1 MKLDL
6 SPLRSLTREL
16 RHAPGFLLVVVI
28 TLAVGLGATVAIF
41 SVVDGVLIRSL
52 PYPEPGRLVGLWHT
66 APGMRLDRLDLSD
79 GTYVLYREE
88 NKVLEDLGIYA
99 TTAVNASIG
108 GAPSRLVATVATGS
122 VFSVLGV
129 PAALGRGLQPADV
142 QPGAA
147 RIAVLSHAL
156 WRSRF
161 GGDPGVVG
169 STLRLDGIER
179 QIVGVM
185 PEGFRFPDEKTELW
199 LPLRVDR
206 AHLAPGSFNFK
217 AVGRLRPGVSPVA
230 AARQLSTLVWRI
242 PEVYGD
248 QVVDRETLR
257 SSGFAVVVV
266 PLRDELVGDVERALW
281 VLLGSVACILL
292 IACANV
298 ANLFLVRAEGRQRE
312 IAVRTALGS
321 TPARNAWVFLCES
334 LALALIGGL
343 LGLALAAA
351 GLRLL
356 ITYQPAGLPR
366 LAEVGIDGRVILF
379 ALLLSV
385 LSGLLCGGLA
395 ALRSSAPAL
404 ASSLREGGR
413 GGTAGRKRQRIR
425 NVLVA
430 TQVALALVLLVDS
443 GLMLKSFLRLSGVDP
458 GLDPRGVLSAQI
470 DLPHSEYRDTGSI
483 FRFVNRLL
491 TVVRE
496 QPGVAD
502 AGVVFPLPLSG
513 MDPSSGYW
521 IEDFPL
527 SPGGAPPQLAS
538 RFATPETFKTLGVPL
553 VSGRLFGSLD
563 PLQPRPDVVVSQA
576 LAERFWPGR
585 SALGKRL
592 TADDPGKGKG
602 HWYTIVGVVGNV
614 RDQGLEKKPVE
625 AIYFPMLRRTE
636 GLDWAPDSFSLVVR
650 VRGRLDPAGLSGPL
664 REAVRSVDP
673 NLPLSHIEPLKAV
686 VERSM
691 QRTSF
696 TMFLLALAAAI
707 ALFLGAVGLYGVIS
721 YVVSQRIREIGIR
734 MALGAS
740 RGRISGMV
748 LREGLAITLLG
759 IAVGVVGA
767 VALTRLLSALLFGV
781 GPLDLETFVTV
792 PVLLALVALCASWL
806 PARRAAATEPLEA
819 IRYE

>member
-6 SPLRSLTREL
+6 LPLRSLAREL
-16 RHAPGFLLVVVI
+16 RHNRGFLLVVVI
-28 TLAVGLGATVAIF
+28 TLTVGLGATVAIF

-66 APGMRLDRLDLSD
+66 APGIQLDRLDLSD
-79 GTYVLYREE
+79 GIYVLYREE

-108 GAPSRLVATVATGS
+108 EAPSRLVATVATGS

-129 PAALGRGLQPADV
+129 QAALGRGIQPADEK
-142 QPGAA
+142 PGAA

-156 WRSRF
+156 WQSRF
-161 GGDPGVVG
+161 GGDPRVVG

-199 LPLRVDR
+199 LPRIVDR

-217 AVGRLRPGVSPVA
+217 AVGRLRPGVSPA
-230 AARQLSTLVWRI
+230 AAAQQLSTLVRRI

-248 QVVDRETLR
+248 QVIDRGTIR
-257 SSGFAVVVV
+257 SFAVAVA

-281 VLLGSVACILL
+281 VLLGSVVCILL

-298 ANLFLVRAEGRQRE
+298 ANLFLVRAEGKQRE

-321 TPARNAWVFLCES
+321 TPARNAWIFLRES
-334 LALALIGGL
+334 LALSLAGGL

-356 ITYQPAGLPR
+356 ISYQPAGLPR
-366 LAEVGIDGRVILF
+366 LAEVGINGRALLF
-379 ALLLSV
+379 AFLLSV
-385 LSGLLCGGLA
+385 FAGLLCGGLA

-404 ASSLREGGR
+404 APSLREGGR
-413 GGTAGRKRQRIR
+413 GGTAGRKRHRVR

-443 GLMLKSFLRLSGVDP
+443 GLMLKSFIRLSEVHP
-458 GLDPRGVLSAQI
+458 GLDPQGVLSAQI
-470 DLPHSEYRDTGSI
+470 DLPPAEYRDTGSI
-483 FRFVNRLL
+483 FSFVDRLL
-491 TVVRE
+491 TAVRE
-496 QPGVAD
+496 QPGVVD
-502 AGVVFPLPLSG
+502 AGVVFPLPFSG
-513 MDPSSGYW
+513 MDSSSDYW
-521 IEDFPL
+521 VEDFSL
-527 SPGGAPPQLAS
+527 SPGEVPPRLAN
-538 RFATPETFKTLGVPL
+538 RFATPGTFTTLGVPL

-563 PLQPRPDVVVSQA
+563 PLQPSSEVVVSQA
-576 LAERFWPGR
+576 LADRFWPGQ
-585 SALGKRL
+585 SAIGKRL
-592 TADDPGKGKG
+592 TADDPRKG

-614 RDQGLEKKPVE
+614 RDQGLDKKPVE
-625 AIYFPMLRRTE
+625 AVYFPMLRRTD
-636 GLDWAPDSFSLVVR
+636 LDWVPGSFSLVVR
-650 VRGRLDPAGLSGPL
+650 GRGRLDPAGLSGPL
-664 REAVRSVDP
+664 REAVRSIDP
-673 NLPLSHIEPLKAV
+673 NLPLSGIEPLGTV

-696 TMFLLALAAAI
+696 TMFLLVLAAAI

-721 YVVSQRIREIGIR
+721 YVVSQRTREIGIR

-740 RGRISGMV
+740 RGRISGMI

-759 IAVGVVGA
+759 IAVGIAGA
-767 VALTRLLSALLFGV
+767 VALTRLLRALLFGV
-781 GPLDLETFVTV
+781 EPLDLGTFVAV

-806 PARRAAATEPLEA
+806 PARCAAATEPLEA

>member
-1 MKLDL
+1 M
-6 SPLRSLTREL
+6 RSLAREL
-16 RHAPGFLLVVVI
+16 RRNPGFLLVVII

-52 PYPEPGRLVGLWHT
+52 PYPEPERLVGLWHT
-66 APGMRLDRLDLSD
+66 APGTRLDRLDLSD
-79 GTYVLYREE
+79 GIYVLYREE

-99 TTAVNASIG
+99 ATAVSSSIG
-108 GAPSRLVATVATGS
+108 GTPSRLTETVATGS

-129 PAALGRGLQPADV
+129 PATLGRGIQPADDK
-142 QPGAA
+142 PGAA
-147 RIAVLSHAL
+147 RIAVLSYPL
-156 WRSRF
+156 WKSRF
-161 GGDPGVVG
+161 GGDPRAVG
-169 STLRLDGIER
+169 SSLRLDGIEH

-199 LPLRVDR
+199 VPLHVDR
-206 AHLAPGSFNFK
+206 AHLTPSRFNFK
-217 AVGRLRPGVSPVA
+217 AVGRLRPGVTPAA
-230 AARQLSTLVWRI
+230 AARQLSALVWRI

-248 QVVDRETLR
+248 QVIDRGMIQ
-257 SSGFAVVVV
+257 SSGFRVAVV

-281 VLLGSVACILL
+281 VLLGSVVCILL

-321 TPARNAWVFLCES
+321 TPARNAWVFLGES
-334 LALALIGGL
+334 LALALVGGL

-356 ITYQPAGLPR
+356 ISYQPAGLPR

-379 ALLLSV
+379 AFLLSL

-404 ASSLREGGR
+404 VSSLREGGR
-413 GGTAGRKRQRIR
+413 GGTAGRKRHRIR

-443 GLMLKSFLRLSGVDP
+443 GLMLKSFLKLSGVDP

-470 DLPHSEYRDTGSI
+470 DLPYTEYRGTGPI
-483 FRFVNRLL
+483 FHFVDRLL
-491 TVVRE
+491 RAVRE
-496 QPGVAD
+496 QPGVVD

-513 MDPSSGYW
+513 MDSSSNYW
-521 IEDFPL
+521 AEDFPL
-527 SPGGAPPQLAS
+527 PPGEVPPRLAN
-538 RFATPETFKTLGVPL
+538 RFATPGTFTTLGVPL
-553 VSGRLFGSLD
+553 VSGRLFGNPD
-563 PLQPRPDVVVSQA
+563 PLKPSPEVVVSQA

-592 TADDPGKGKG
+592 SVDEPRKG

-625 AIYFPMLRRTE
+625 AVYFPMLRRTE
-636 GLDWAPDSFSLVVR
+636 ALDWVPDSFSVVVR
-650 VRGRLDPAGLSGPL
+650 TRGRLDPASLSGPL

-673 NLPLSHIEPLKAV
+673 NLPLSEVEPLERV
-686 VERSM
+686 VEHSM

-696 TMFLLALAAAI
+696 TMSLLAMAAAI

-740 RGRISGMV
+740 RGRISGMI

-759 IAVGVVGA
+759 IAAGITGA

-781 GPLDLETFVTV
+781 GALDLETFVAV

-806 PARRAAATEPLEA
+806 PARRAAKTEPLEA

>member
-1 MKLDL
+1 M
-6 SPLRSLTREL
+6 
-16 RHAPGFLLVVVI
+16 VV
-28 TLAVGLGATVAIF
+28 TLAVGIGATVTIF
-41 SVVDGVLIRSL
+41 GVVDGVLIRPL
-52 PYPEPGRLVGLWHT
+52 PYREPERLVGLWHT
-66 APGMRLDRLDLSD
+66 APGIQLDRLDLSD
-79 GTYVLYREE
+79 GTYVLYREGNE
-88 NKVLEDLGIYA
+88 ALEDLGIYA
-99 TTAVNASIG
+99 TTAVNASGG
-108 GAPSRLVATVATGS
+108 GAPERLVATVATGS

-129 PAALGRGLQPADV
+129 PAVLGRAIQPADGM
-142 QPGAA
+142 PGAE
-147 RIAVLSHAL
+147 RVAVLSHAL
-156 WRSRF
+156 WQSRY

-169 STLRLDGIER
+169 STLRLDGIQR

-199 LPLRVDR
+199 LPRTVDP
-206 AHLAPGSFNFK
+206 AHLAPGNFNFK
-217 AVGRLRPGVSPVA
+217 AVGRLRSGVSPAA

-248 QVVDRETLR
+248 QVIDRETIR
-257 SSGFAVVVV
+257 SSGLALAVV
-266 PLRDELVGDVERALW
+266 PLRDEIVGEAERTLW

-321 TPARNAWVFLCES
+321 TPARNAWIFLCES
-334 LALALIGGL
+334 LALALTGGL

-356 ITYQPAGLPR
+356 VSYQPAGLPR
-366 LAEVGIDGRVILF
+366 LAEVGLGGRVLLF
-379 ALLLSV
+379 AFLLSA

-395 ALRSSAPAL
+395 ALRSSTPPL
-404 ASSLREGGR
+404 VSSLKEGGR
-413 GGTAGRKRQRIR
+413 GGTAGRSRHRAR

-430 TQVALALVLLVDS
+430 TQVALALMLLVVS
-443 GLMLKSFLRLSGVDP
+443 GLMLKSFLNLSGVDP
-458 GLDPRGVLSAQI
+458 GLDPQGVLSAQV
-470 DLPHSEYRDTGSI
+470 DLPPAEYRDTDAI
-483 FRFVNRLL
+483 FRFTDRLL
-491 TVVRE
+491 TEVRT

-513 MDPSSGYW
+513 MDSASGYW

-527 SPGGAPPQLAS
+527 SPGQVPPRLAT
-538 RFATPETFKTLGVPL
+538 RFATPGAFAALGVPL
-553 VSGRLFGSLD
+553 VSGRLFGPLD
-563 PLQPRPDVVVSQA
+563 PHSQSSEVVVSRA

-592 TADDPGKGKG
+592 TSEDPGKGL
-602 HWYTIVGVVGNV
+602 WYTIVGVVGDV
-614 RDQGLEKKPVE
+614 RDQGLHEKPVE
-625 AIYFPMLRRTE
+625 AIYFPMLRR
-636 GLDWAPDSFSLVVR
+636 GAAADWAPASFSLV
-650 VRGRLDPAGLSGPL
+650 VRGRLDPAGLAAPL
-664 REAVRSVDP
+664 RAAVRSIDP
-673 NLPLSHIEPLKAV
+673 NLPLSRIEPLETV
-686 VERSM
+686 VARSM

-696 TMFLLALAAAI
+696 TMFLLVLAAAV

-740 RGRISGMV
+740 RSRISNMILGEGMAV
-748 LREGLAITLLG
+748 TLLG
-759 IAVGVVGA
+759 IAIGIAGA
-767 VALTRLLSALLFGV
+767 VALTRLLGALLFGV
-781 GPLDLETFVTV
+781 SPLDLATFIGV

-806 PARRAAATEPLEA
+806 PASRAAATEPLEA

>member
-1 MKLDL
+1 M
-6 SPLRSLTREL
+6 RSLAREL
-16 RHAPGFLLVVVI
+16 RRNPGFLLVVVI

-52 PYPEPGRLVGLWHT
+52 PYPEPERLVGLWHT
-66 APGMRLDRLDLSD
+66 APGTRLDRLDLSD

-99 TTAVNASIG
+99 TTAVNTSIG
-108 GAPSRLVATVATGS
+108 GAPSRLVDTVATGS

-129 PAALGRGLQPADV
+129 PAALGRGIQPADDK
-142 QPGAA
+142 PGGAKV
-147 RIAVLSHAL
+147 AVLSYPL
-156 WRSRF
+156 WKSRF
-161 GGDPGVVG
+161 GGDPRVVG
-169 STLRLDGIER
+169 STLRLDGIEW

-206 AHLAPGSFNFK
+206 AHLTPSRFNFQ
-217 AVGRLRPGVSPVA
+217 AVGRLRPGVSPAA
-230 AARQLSTLVWRI
+230 AARQLSALVWRI

-248 QVVDRETLR
+248 QVIDRGMIQ
-257 SSGFAVVVV
+257 SSGFRVAVV

-281 VLLGSVACILL
+281 VILGSVACILL

-298 ANLFLVRAEGRQRE
+298 ANLFLVRAEGKQRE

-321 TPARNAWVFLCES
+321 TPARNAWVFLGES
-334 LALALIGGL
+334 LALALVGGL

-356 ITYQPAGLPR
+356 ISYQPAGLPR
-366 LAEVGIDGRVILF
+366 LAEVGIDGRVLLF
-379 ALLLSV
+379 AFLLSV
-385 LSGLLCGGLA
+385 FAGLLCGGLA

-404 ASSLREGGR
+404 VSSLREGGR
-413 GGTAGRKRQRIR
+413 GGTAGRKRHRIR

-443 GLMLKSFLRLSGVDP
+443 GLMLKSFLRLSGVSP

-470 DLPHSEYRDTGSI
+470 DLPYPEYSGTGPI
-483 FRFVNRLL
+483 FHFVDRLL
-491 TVVRE
+491 RALRE
-496 QPGVAD
+496 QPGVVD

-513 MDPSSGYW
+513 MDSSSNYW
-521 IEDFPL
+521 VEDFPL
-527 SPGGAPPQLAS
+527 PPGEVPPRLAN
-538 RFATPETFKTLGVPL
+538 RFATPRTFTTLGVPL
-553 VSGRLFGSLD
+553 VSGRMFGDPD
-563 PLQPRPDVVVSQA
+563 PLKPSSEVVVSQA

-592 TADDPGKGKG
+592 TVDEPRKG

-625 AIYFPMLRRTE
+625 AVYFPMLRHTE
-636 GLDWAPDSFSLVVR
+636 GGDWVPDSFSLVLR
-650 VRGRLDPAGLSGPL
+650 TRGRLDPASLSGPL

-673 NLPLSHIEPLKAV
+673 NLPLSEVEPLERV

-696 TMFLLALAAAI
+696 TMFLLAMAAAI

-740 RGRISGMV
+740 RGRISGMI

-759 IAVGVVGA
+759 IAAGIAAA

-781 GPLDLETFVTV
+781 EPLDLETFLAV

-806 PARRAAATEPLEA
+806 PARRAAKTEPLEA

>member
-1 MKLDL
+1 LVRD
-6 SPLRSLTREL
+6 L
-16 RHAPGFLLVVVI
+16 RHRPGFLLVVVI

-52 PYPEPGRLVGLWHT
+52 PYPEPDRLVGVWQR

-79 GTYVLYREE
+79 GTFLLYREE

-99 TTAVNASIG
+99 TTGVNASNG
-108 GAPSRLVATVATGS
+108 GVPSRLMATFASGS

-129 PAALGRGLQPADV
+129 QAALGRGIQPADGK
-142 QPGAA
+142 PGAA
-147 RIAVLSHAL
+147 RVAVLSHAL

-161 GGDPGVVG
+161 GGDPKVVG

-185 PEGFRFPDEKTELW
+185 PEKFRFPDEKTELW
-199 LPLRVDR
+199 LPRIVDR

-217 AVGRLRPGVSPVA
+217 AVGRLRPGVSPA
-230 AARQLSTLVWRI
+230 AAAQQLSTLVWRI

-248 QVVDRETLR
+248 KVIDRGTLR
-257 SSGFAVVVV
+257 SSGFAVAVV
-266 PLRDELVGDVERALW
+266 PLRDELVGDVARSLW
-281 VLLGSVACILL
+281 VLLGSVVCILL

-298 ANLFLVRAEGRQRE
+298 ANLFLVRAEGKQRE

-321 TPARNAWVFLCES
+321 TPARNAWAFLCES
-334 LALALIGGL
+334 LALALASAL
-343 LGLALAAA
+343 LGLGLAAA

-356 ITYQPAGLPR
+356 ISYHPAGLPR
-366 LAEVGIDGRVILF
+366 LAEVGLDGRTLLF
-379 ALLLSV
+379 ALLLAVSA
-385 LSGLLCGGLA
+385 GLLCGGLA
-395 ALRSSAPAL
+395 AVRSSTPAL
-404 ASSLREGGR
+404 VASLKDGGR
-413 GGTAGRKRQRIR
+413 GGTAGRKRHRIR

-430 TQVALALVLLVDS
+430 AQVALALVLLVDS
-443 GLMLKSFLRLSGVDP
+443 GLMLKSFLRLNAVDP
-458 GLDPRGVLSAQI
+458 GLNPKRVLSAQI
-470 DLPHSEYRDTGSI
+470 DLPPGEYRDPGSI
-483 FRFVNRLL
+483 FRFIDRLL
-491 TVVRE
+491 TAVRGTA
-496 QPGVAD
+496 GVAD

-513 MDPSSGYW
+513 MDSSSGYW

-527 SPGGAPPQLAS
+527 SPGGVPPRLAN
-538 RFATPETFKTLGVPL
+538 RFATPGSFPTLGVPM
-553 VSGRLFGSLD
+553 VSGRLFGSFD
-563 PLQPRPDVVVSQA
+563 PLQPRFEVVVSQA
-576 LAERFWPGR
+576 LAERFWPGQ

-592 TADDPGKGKG
+592 TSDDPGKGY
-602 HWYTIVGVVGNV
+602 WYTIVGVVGNV
-614 RDQGLEKKPVE
+614 RDQGLQKEPVE
-625 AIYFPMLRRTE
+625 AVYFPMLRRTE
-636 GLDWAPDSFSLVVR
+636 SLDWVPQSFSLVVR
-650 VRGRLDPAGLSGPL
+650 VRGRLDPASLSGSL
-664 REAVRSVDP
+664 REAVRSIDP
-673 NLPLSHIEPLKAV
+673 NLPLSAIEPLEAV

-740 RGRISGMV
+740 RGRISGMI

-759 IAVGVVGA
+759 IAAGIAVA

-781 GPLDLETFVTV
+781 APLDLGTFVAV
-792 PVLLALVALCASWL
+792 PAVLALVALCASWL

>member
-6 SPLRSLTREL
+6 SPLRSLAREL
-16 RHAPGFLLVVVI
+16 RHNPGFLLVVVI

-41 SVVDGVLIRSL
+41 SVVDSVLIRSL
-52 PYPEPGRLVGLWHT
+52 PYPEPERLVGLWHT
-66 APGMRLDRLDLSD
+66 APGTRLDRLDLSD

-99 TTAVNASIG
+99 TTAVNSSIG
-108 GAPSRLVATVATGS
+108 GVPSRLIDTVATGS
-122 VFSVLGV
+122 TFSVLGV
-129 PAALGRGLQPADV
+129 PAALGRGIQPADDK
-142 QPGAA
+142 PGDA
-147 RIAVLSHAL
+147 RIAVLSYPL
-156 WRSRF
+156 WKRRF
-161 GGDPGVVG
+161 GGDPRVIG
-169 STLRLDGIER
+169 SSLRLNGIEW

-185 PEGFRFPDEKTELW
+185 PERFRFPDEKTELW

-206 AHLAPGSFNFK
+206 AHLTPGRFNFK
-217 AVGRLRPGVSPVA
+217 AVGRLRPGVSPAA

-242 PEVYGD
+242 PEMYGD
-248 QVVDRETLR
+248 QVIDRGMIR
-257 SSGFAVVVV
+257 SSGFRVAVA
-266 PLRDELVGDVERALW
+266 PLREELVGDVERALW
-281 VLLGSVACILL
+281 VLLGSVVCILL

-298 ANLFLVRAEGRQRE
+298 ANLFLVRAEGKQRE

-321 TPARNAWVFLCES
+321 TPARTAWIFLSES
-334 LALALIGGL
+334 LALALAGGL

-356 ITYQPAGLPR
+356 ISYQPAGLPR

-379 ALLLSV
+379 AFLLTV
-385 LSGLLCGGLA
+385 FAGLLCGGLA
-395 ALRSSAPAL
+395 ALRSSAPAVL
-404 ASSLREGGR
+404 ASSLKEGGR
-413 GGTAGRKRQRIR
+413 GGTAGRKHQRIR

-430 TQVALALVLLVDS
+430 AQVALALVLLVDS
-443 GLMLKSFLRLSGVDP
+443 GLMLKSFIRLSGVHP

-470 DLPHSEYRDTGSI
+470 DLPHAEYRGTSPI
-483 FRFVNRLL
+483 FHFVDRLL
-491 TVVRE
+491 GAVRQ
-496 QPGVAD
+496 QPGVLD

-513 MDPSSGYW
+513 MDSSSNYW
-521 IEDFPL
+521 VEDFPL
-527 SPGGAPPQLAS
+527 PPGEVPPRLAN

-553 VSGRLFGSLD
+553 LSGRLFGNPD
-563 PLQPRPDVVVSQA
+563 PLKPSSEVVVSQA

-592 TADDPGKGKG
+592 SVDEPSKG
-602 HWYTIVGVVGNV
+602 HWYTIAGVVGNV

-625 AIYFPMLRRTE
+625 AVYFPMLRHAE
-636 GLDWAPDSFSLVVR
+636 ALDWVPESFSLVLR
-650 VRGRLDPAGLSGPL
+650 TRGRLDPATLAGPL
-664 REAVRSVDP
+664 RAAVRSVDP
-673 NLPLSHIEPLKAV
+673 NLPLSEVQPMERV

-696 TMFLLALAAAI
+696 TMFLLAMAAAI

-740 RGRISGMV
+740 RSRISGMI

-759 IAVGVVGA
+759 IAAGIAGA

-781 GPLDLETFVTV
+781 GSLDLETFVAV